1 MPTPLTTS
9 ASDSFALSDA
19 LSLRLETPISR
30 AGGDNLFFADSA
42 QIRVDY
48 LPKPSDQLVLSDHLQ
63 IQRSIAFSFSD
74 SLALADSADAPVI
87 AVELQLSFNDS
98 LFLSDVSSVSLS
110 STLDMYL
117 RRYLNDVS

>member
-9 ASDSFALSDA
+9 ASDSFALSDT
-19 LSLRLETPISR
+19 LSLRLETPVSR

-110 STLDMYL
+110 SALDMYL

>member
-1 MPTPLTTS
+1 MPTTLT

-19 LSLRLETPISR
+19 IALKLGTPVSR

-42 QIRVDY
+42 KIRVDY
-48 LPKPSDQLVLSDHLQ
+48 LPKPSDQLVLSDHLK

-74 SLALADSADAPVI
+74 SLTLVDSAGAPII
-87 AVELQLSFNDS
+87 AVELRLSFNDS
-98 LFLSDVSSVSLS
+98 LSLSDTSSASLS
-110 STLDMYL
+110 SALDMYL